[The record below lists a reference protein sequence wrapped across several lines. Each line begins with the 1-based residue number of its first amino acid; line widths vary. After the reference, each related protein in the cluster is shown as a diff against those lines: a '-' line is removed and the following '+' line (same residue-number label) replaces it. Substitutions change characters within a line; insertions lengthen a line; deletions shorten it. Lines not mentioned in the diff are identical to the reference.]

1 MRDLLTLLPRHVAAL
16 LAGHVAALLGWHISA
31 LLSGHIVALLSRHVV
46 ALLAGDSVAL
56 LPRTDILRRLTE
68 REREVSLT
76 LGPVWARCYI
86 ADEARSGTVGGEF
99 DDSLA

>member
-56 LPRTDILRRLTE
+56 LPRTDILRRLTD
-68 REREVSLT
+68 RGEVSLT

-86 ADEARSGTVGGEF
+86 ADEGRSGTVGGEF

>member
-46 ALLAGDSVAL
+46 ALLAWDSVAL
-56 LPRTDILRRLTE
+56 LPGTDILRGLIE
-68 REREVSLT
+68 REGSLT
-76 LGPVWARCYI
+76 LGPVWAHCYI
-86 ADEARSGTVGGEF
+86 ADEGRSGTVGGEF